1 MIWDCKNTTKFQF
14 IRLKINILVNRYF
27 LSINGSQ
34 FFNFCRNFIGIECK
48 KKTFKLFID
57 YNVKKKDLSKIY
69 P

>member
-48 KKTFKLFID
+48 KKSFQVVYRL
-57 YNVKKKDLSKIY
+57 
-69 P
+69 